1 MFDPKTKKF
10 PYPEDTASHYII
22 LKKDDGTVVDKD
34 YPYYDHSR
42 KRKTL
47 QGMTR
52 VLLYILVFWVAKIR
66 TGLRVHGR
74 KVLKENKDLL
84 KKGVVSCSNHV
95 HFWDF
100 IAVMYATRPFKP
112 SVLVWENNIRGENG
126 KLMKNVRGVPI
137 PSKGIRA
144 LHAMSSQTC
153 EHIKTGSWVH
163 IYSEGSMW
171 EYYMPIRPFKD
182 GAAYYAVACDRPL
195 LPMAFSYRRP
205 GWIRRVIF
213 KQIALLDLH
222 IGEPLLPN
230 KDLPYEERK
239 MDLLL
244 RSHRADCELA
254 GIKPE
259 ENIYPPVY
267 DHSRRIDYY

>member
-42 KRKTL
+42 KRKAL

-112 SVLVWENNIRGENG
+112 YVLVWENNIRGENG

-137 PSKGIRA
+137 PSEGIRA

-244 RSHRADCELA
+244 RSHRAVCELA

-259 ENIYPPVY
+259 ENLYPPVY